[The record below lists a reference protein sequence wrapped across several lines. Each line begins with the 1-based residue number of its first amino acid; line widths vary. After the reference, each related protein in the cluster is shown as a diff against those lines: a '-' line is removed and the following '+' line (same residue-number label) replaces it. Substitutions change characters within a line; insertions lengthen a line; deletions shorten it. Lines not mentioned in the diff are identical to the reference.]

1 VKKKV
6 LVLGGSYFVGRV
18 FCMLASQRDDMN
30 LFVVNRG
37 RYTLDKPHIKE
48 YRCERHDIEKLLEIL
63 PPFKFDAVVDFC
75 AYEPLDID
83 LIIGAFGERI
93 GQYIYLSTSSVYDPE
108 TPGVKTE
115 DSALVKQAE
124 DDAVS
129 QYIMKK
135 LLLEFELEKLCVR
148 QKTDYTIIRPTFIY
162 GPYNY
167 APRES
172 YFIKAIIQGHP
183 VPMPIDATAKFSFV
197 YVADVARA
205 LLTCIKNECAYSKV
219 FNLAGSEKV
228 DYPLLFAELER
239 CNGAPFVTEPLIV
252 EQVLREAV
260 PLPFPLIDDELCSG
274 RLFAETFDFSYTSFS
289 EGISKAFKAFKSVY
303 E

>member
-37 RYTLDKPHIKE
+37 RYTLDKPHITE
-48 YRCERHDIEKLLEIL
+48 YQCERHDIKKLLEIL
-63 PPFKFDAVVDFC
+63 PPLKFDAVVDFC

-83 LIIGAFGERI
+83 LIIEALGERVE
-93 GQYIYLSTSSVYDPE
+93 QYLYLSTSSVYDPE
-108 TPGVKTE
+108 IPGVKTE
-115 DSALVKQAE
+115 DSALIKQAG

-129 QYIMKK
+129 QYVIKK
-135 LLLEFELEKLCVR
+135 LLLEFELEKLCAT
-148 QKTDYTIIRPTFIY
+148 QAINYTIIRPTFIY

-172 YFIKAIIQGHP
+172 YFIKMIVQKN
-183 VPMPIDATAKFSFV
+183 PIPLPTDATAKFSFV

-205 LLTCIKNECAYSKV
+205 LLTCINNECSYGGA

-228 DYPLLFAELER
+228 DYPLLFAEFER
-239 CNGAPFVTEPLIV
+239 CNGAPFATKPLTV
-252 EQVLREAV
+252 EQALREAV
-260 PLPFPLIDDELCSG
+260 PLPFPLIGDDLCDG

-289 EGISKAFKAFKSVY
+289 EGMSKAFKAFKSVY